1 MSNFYVK
8 GIFANLIVLV
18 VTMACIFLAAGTWN
32 YWQGWVFIVV
42 FEVVAQSYGIYF
54 LINDRKLLERRMD
67 IGPTA
72 ETVPAQKIIST
83 LFLLGFFATIVFPA
97 FDYRFNWSPVPAYVS
112 VIGNALVV
120 LSFVVFFFVMKA
132 NSYAAATIRVEEGQ
146 PVISTGPYAIVR
158 HPMYSGCLVLLA
170 GVPLALGSWWGVFL
184 IIPFLPILAWRL
196 LDEEKYLHKN
206 LPGYTAYTQRVRYR
220 LIPYVW

>member
-8 GIFANLIVLV
+8 GIIANLIVLL
-18 VTMACIFLAAGTWN
+18 VTMACIFLSAGTWN

-83 LFLLGFFATIVFPA
+83 LFLFGFFATIVFPA
-97 FDYRFNWSPVPAYVS
+97 FDYRFGWSPVPAYVS
-112 VIGNALVV
+112 VIGNALVA